1 MKRRILFII
10 NPKSGQGRHRVVER
24 EIKTHLDQELFEYE
38 IAYTKHKGHGKELAA
53 QAAINKYDLV
63 AVSGGDGSINE
74 VARGIY
80 SSETIM
86 AVIPTGSGN
95 GLARHLGIPLRSR
108 KAIQLINEFSVVNI
122 DTGFIND
129 ELFVSIAGFGFDA
142 EIAEKFDKSSRRGF
156 MAYFGLVASAFY
168 NYKPKKYTLEINGE
182 EIKRRALLISFAN
195 SGQFGYNTGLSYYAS
210 VTDGM
215 LDVSIMQKPPLLVT
229 PLMLHLLYFH
239 RMDESQYVESYR
251 TNKILIKKHKKKQ
264 PVNIDGEPRYFEDK
278 KLHIEVK
285 PASLPLIVPK

>member
-1 MKRRILFII
+1 MKRQILFII
-10 NPKSGQGRHRVVER
+10 NPKSGQGRHRTVER
-24 EIKTHLDQELFEYE
+24 EIKTHLDHELFEHD
-38 IAYTKHKGHGKELAA
+38 IAYTNHKGHGEKLAA
-53 QAAINKYDLV
+53 EAVKNKYDLV

-80 SSETIM
+80 GTKTIL

-95 GLARHLGIPLRSR
+95 GLARHLGIPLRAR
-108 KAIQLINEFSVVNI
+108 KAIQLINDLSVVNI
-122 DTGFIND
+122 DTGFVNG
-129 ELFVSIAGFGFDA
+129 ELFVSLAGVGFDA
-142 EIAEKFDKSSRRGF
+142 KIAEKFEQSSRRGF

-168 NYKPKKYTLEINGE
+168 NYKPKKYTLEINGK
-182 EIKRRALLISFAN
+182 EIKRQALLISFAN

-210 VTDGM
+210 MTDGM

-239 RMDESQYVESYR
+239 RMNESQYVESYR
-251 TNKILIKKHKKKQ
+251 TNKIQIKKHKKRQ
-264 PVNIDGEPRYFEDK
+264 PVNIDGEARYFDEK
-278 KLHIEVK
+278 NLLIEVN

>member
-10 NPKSGQGRHRVVER
+10 NPKSGLGRHRTVER
-24 EIKTHLDQELFEYE
+24 EIQTHLDHELFQYD
-38 IAYTKHKGHGKELAA
+38 ISYTRHKGHGEQLAA
-53 QAAINKYDLV
+53 EAAKNKYDVV
-63 AVSGGDGSINE
+63 AISGGDGSINE
-74 VARGIY
+74 VARGIFG
-80 SSETIM
+80 SKTIM

-95 GLARHLGIPLRSR
+95 GLARHLGIPLRAR

-122 DTGFIND
+122 DTGFVNG
-129 ELFVSIAGFGFDA
+129 ELFVSLAGVGFDA
-142 EIAEKFDKSSRRGF
+142 KIAENFEQASYRGF

-182 EIKRRALLISFAN
+182 EIKREALLISFAN

-251 TNKILIKKHKKKQ
+251 TNKILIKKRKKKQ
-264 PVNIDGEPRYFEDK
+264 PVNIDGEARYFDK
-278 KLHIEVK
+278 KKLLIEVK

>member
-10 NPKSGQGRHRVVER
+10 NPKSGLGRHRSVEG
-24 EIKTHLDQELFEYE
+24 EIHSYLDQELFRYE
-38 IAYTKHKGHGKELAA
+38 IAYTNRKGHGEELAA
-53 QAAINKYDLV
+53 EAARDNYDVV

-80 SSETIM
+80 GSKTVL

-95 GLARHLGIPLRSR
+95 GLARHLGIPLRAR

-122 DTGFIND
+122 DTGFVNG
-129 ELFVSIAGFGFDA
+129 ELFVSLAGLGFDA
-142 EIAEKFDKSSRRGF
+142 KIAEKFEQASRRGF

-168 NYKPKKYTLEINGE
+168 NYQPKKYTLEINGE

-210 VTDGM
+210 MTDGM

-251 TNKILIKKHKKKQ
+251 TNKILIKKRKKKQ

-278 KLHIEVK
+278 KLRIEVM
-285 PASLPLIVPK
+285 PSSLPLIVPK

>member
-10 NPKSGQGRHRVVER
+10 NPKSGLGRHRTVER
-24 EIKTHLDQELFEYE
+24 EITTYLDHELFEYE
-38 IAYTKHKGHGKELAA
+38 IVYTKYKGHGEELAA
-53 QAAINKYDLV
+53 EAAKNKLDVV

-80 SSETIM
+80 GSKTIM

-95 GLARHLGIPLRSR
+95 GLARHLGIPLRAR
-108 KAIQLINEFSVVNI
+108 KAIQLINELSVVNI
-122 DTGFIND
+122 DTGFVNG
-129 ELFVSIAGFGFDA
+129 ELFVSLAGVGFDA
-142 EIAEKFDKSSRRGF
+142 KIAEKFEQSSYRGF
-156 MAYFGLVASAFY
+156 MAYFGLVAAAFY

-239 RMDESQYVESYR
+239 RMEESQYVESYR
-251 TNKILIKKHKKKQ
+251 TNKILIKKRKKKQ
-264 PVNIDGEPRYFEDK
+264 PVNVDGEARYFEEK
-278 KLHIEVK
+278 RLLIEVN
-285 PASLPLIVPK
+285 PSSLPLIVPK